1 MNARLQNLR
10 PFPPDHSSPFA
21 RLMANVTEL
30 DECWLGTERSGGR
43 GGYLQ
48 ASFRVP
54 GLGGRIVKFS
64 AHVLAHVA
72 HETGLTSMDDLY
84 LAYLEFRH
92 SGLEIGHECHTPE
105 CRRPS
110 HLKPMTHREN
120 IAQRDARRSA
130 RIAAPSPEDCEF

>member
-1 MNARLQNLR
+1 MNARLLNLR
-10 PFPPDHSSPFA
+10 PFTPDHSSPFA

-30 DECWLGTERSGGR
+30 GECWLGTERSGGR

-54 GLGGRIVKFS
+54 ALGGRIVKFS

-72 HETGLTSMDDLY
+72 HETGFTSLDDLY
-84 LAYLEFRH
+84 LACLEFRH
-92 SGLEIGHECHTPE
+92 SAVEIGHECHQPE

-110 HLKPMTHREN
+110 HLKPMTPREN

-130 RIAAPSPEDCEF
+130 RSAAPEPHEVEF